1 MILGMSIATFALVH
15 VALSSAGLAS
25 GLVALIGMACGK
37 KWDIWISLFLTTT
50 VLTSVTGLLFRSPV
64 FGLADELGVLSLM
77 ILAITSGALYVGRLI
92 GIWRWIYVTGAV
104 SALYL
109 NVFAAVVT
117 AFQFVPIL
125 RPLTPTLANPPLL
138 IAQVVGALPEP
149 SFLIPQL
156 LLIIVFI
163 TMGISAAIRFPG
175 ETKVRT

>member
-1 MILGMSIATFALVH
+1 MILGMSIATFAIVH

-125 RPLTPTLANPPLL
+125 RPPTLANPPLL